1 MARLGAGR
9 GLSVPLPAMNA
20 ELTVGGTRFVLL
32 PQRAAWLPEHG
43 TLLVADVH
51 IGKAATFRR
60 LGVPVPQGTTS
71 DAVERLG
78 ALVQATG
85 ADHLIVLGDL
95 LHGRLGRAA
104 ATLERFARWREAH
117 AALRVTLVRGN
128 HDDRSG
134 DPPPEWRVDVL
145 DGPLRLG
152 GLALVH
158 DPQPVP
164 GAYAVGGHVHPCA
177 WIGRGHDRLRLP
189 CFHFGAQV
197 GVLPAFGSFTGMHPA
212 QTAPGDRVFAVAED
226 AVREL
231 PT

>member
-1 MARLGAGR
+1 M
-9 GLSVPLPAMNA
+9 SA
-20 ELTVGGTRFVLL
+20 ELAAGGTRFVLL

-71 DAVERLG
+71 DAVERLA

-85 ADHLIVLGDL
+85 AAQLVVLGDL
-95 LHGRLGRAA
+95 LHGRLGRVG

-117 AALRVTLVRGN
+117 AALQVTLVRGN

-134 DPPPEWRVDVL
+134 DPPPEWRVEVV

-177 WIGRGHDRLRLP
+177 WVGRGHDRLRLP
-189 CFHFGAQV
+189 CFHFAPEV
-197 GVLPAFGSFTGMHPA
+197 AVLPAFGDFTGMHALPC
-212 QTAPGDRVFAVAED
+212 GDDDRIYVIAGD
-226 AVREL
+226 AVRAVGRSGARAVRAGR
-231 PT
+231 